1 MDIKTVILAIPF
13 SIVARYL
20 ATKAGAQI
28 IARWPVLQ
36 GILPWARLKENI
48 MLKINFIETPSE
60 ERWILH
66 GRLTDA
72 WVHELR
78 RCWKKHHRT
87 DVRRACI
94 VDLNEVMFIDKCGE
108 RLLRMLARDGAEFI
122 ASQIYTKHVLDEITA
137 KLRPSNP
144 SSKAWDE
151 EF

>member
-28 IARWPVLQ
+28 SARWPVLQ
-36 GILPWARLKENI
+36 GVLPWARLKENI
-48 MLKINFIETPSE
+48 MLKINFIETSTE

-87 DVRRACI
+87 DLKRPCI
-94 VDLNEVMFIDKCGE
+94 VDLNEVTFIDKCGE
-108 RLLRMLARDGAEFI
+108 RLLRMLARDGVEFV
-122 ASQIYTKHVLDEITA
+122 ASGTYIRHVLDEITA
-137 KLRPSNP
+137 KLRQSDAL
-144 SSKAWDE
+144 SE
-151 EF
+151 G

>member
-36 GILPWARLKENI
+36 GVLPWARLKENI
-48 MLKINFIETPSE
+48 MLKINFIETSTE

-72 WVHELR
+72 WVHELK

-87 DVRRACI
+87 DLKRACI
-94 VDLNEVMFIDKCGE
+94 VDLNEVTFIDKCGE
-108 RLLRMLARDGAEFI
+108 RLLRMLARDGVEFV
-122 ASQIYTKHVLDEITA
+122 ASGIYIRHVLDEITA
-137 KLRPSNP
+137 ELRQSDAL
-144 SSKAWDE
+144 SE
-151 EF
+151 G